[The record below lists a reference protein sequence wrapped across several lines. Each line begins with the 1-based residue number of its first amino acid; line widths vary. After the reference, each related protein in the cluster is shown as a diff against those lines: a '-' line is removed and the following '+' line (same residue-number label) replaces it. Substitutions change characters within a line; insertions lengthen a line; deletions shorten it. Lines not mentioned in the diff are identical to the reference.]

1 MSFILG
7 ILLFVGVAGFLDAK
21 LPWPKPRAASPKGVH
36 R

>member
-7 ILLFVGVAGFLDAK
+7 IILFAGVLDAK
-21 LPWPKPRAASPKGVH
+21 LPWPKPRPKEQG

>member
-7 ILLFVGVAGFLDAK
+7 ILLFAGVAGVLDAK
-21 LPWPKPRAASPKGVH
+21 LPWPKPRRTEQG